1 MQMLIRL
8 VRNGGAVL
16 VGTCVLIVLLEV
28 SLRPAAYFWHG
39 RSEYHLYYGFHSLVG
54 RVGINPMTT
63 FQGEYYKL
71 PPHYV
76 LRGAAGQASETASTN
91 ALGFRGRDFAVTKAP
106 GVFRVVCL
114 GESSTFGYR
123 NGDAETY
130 PFYLQKLLEH
140 DNLQAEVINAG
151 FPYYNTGSILSL
163 LKNEILSYEPDL
175 ITLYAAYND
184 TSWPTEIGTMGRV
197 ALWVHSHSITYL
209 LAKDSAAGLVGNV
222 EQRVYRRT
230 IPQRLRDE
238 AFMENDEK
246 VARRYRMNVEAIIHI
261 ARSRNIPLV
270 VIKQPVTR
278 RRKGYETM
286 SYEQEYQ
293 LIKEKF
299 AQGSR
304 LTSIET
310 WMLKQHHLMTE
321 LDAIASEAKL
331 PVVDNIR
338 IVDQD
343 RRRLASWVHLTS
355 EGNQRLAEALKAVI
369 EAYILQKRV
378 SEATI

>member
-1 MQMLIRL
+1 MRTLIRL
-8 VRNGGAVL
+8 VGGGAAVL
-16 VGTCVLIVLLEV
+16 AGTCVLIVLLEV

-39 RSEYHLYYGFHSLVG
+39 RSEYYLYYGFHSLVG
-54 RVGINPMTT
+54 RVGVNPMST
-63 FQGEYYKL
+63 FQGEYYKF

-76 LRGAAGQASETASTN
+76 LRGAAGQSSESASIN

-114 GESSTFGYR
+114 GESSTFGFR
-123 NGDAETY
+123 NGDEETY
-130 PFYLQKLLEH
+130 PFFLQKLFEH

-184 TSWPTEIGTMGRV
+184 TSWPIEIGTMGRA
-197 ALWVHSHSITYL
+197 ALWVQSHSITQL
-209 LAKDSAAGLVGNV
+209 LARDSAKQLVENV
-222 EQRVYRRT
+222 ERRVSRRT
-230 IPQRLRDE
+230 IPQKLRDK

-278 RRKGYETM
+278 RTKGYETM
-286 SYEQEYQ
+286 SYEQETQ
-293 LIKEKF
+293 LIKQKF
-299 AQGSR
+299 AQGRS
-304 LTSIET
+304 LSDIET
-310 WMLKQHHLMTE
+310 WMLKQYHLMTE
-321 LDAIASEAKL
+321 LDAIAREAKL

-343 RRRLASWVHLTS
+343 RSRLASWVHLTS

-369 EAYILQKRV
+369 EAYILQKRA

>member
-1 MQMLIRL
+1 M
-8 VRNGGAVL
+8 
-16 VGTCVLIVLLEV
+16 
-28 SLRPAAYFWHG
+28 
-39 RSEYHLYYGFHSLVG
+39 
-54 RVGINPMTT
+54 
-63 FQGEYYKL
+63 
-71 PPHYV
+71 
-76 LRGAAGQASETASTN
+76 
-91 ALGFRGRDFAVTKAP
+91 
-106 GVFRVVCL
+106 VCL

-163 LKNEILSYEPDL
+163 LNDKILSYEPDL

-197 ALWVHSHSITYL
+197 ALWVQSHSITHL
-209 LAKDSAAGLVGNV
+209 LAKDSAGALVDNV

-230 IPQRLRDE
+230 IPQRLRDD

-286 SYEQEYQ
+286 LDQQQYEVD
-293 LIKEKF
+293 
-299 AQGSR
+299 QGEVCAR
-304 LTSIET
+304 QPLD
-310 WMLKQHHLMTE
+310 QHRDVDVEATPF
-321 LDAIASEAKL
+321 DDRTRRNRAGEAKM

-369 EAYILQKRV
+369 EAYIRHKRV
-378 SEATI
+378 SEATL